1 MELNLNHVIDQVS
14 KDKGIEREALQET
27 LEQAILQAAKKVFG
41 SEREIEAQYSPADG
55 VVELF
60 QIIRVAE
67 EIEDAYNELTLE
79 EAEEHGLEAEIG
91 DELLFQIFYL
101 PKDAQKAREQDERYG
116 DILQLRDRRGSFG
129 RIAAQTAKQ
138 VITQR
143 IREAERD
150 NVFSE
155 YIDRRGELITGI
167 VRRFERGNIIVDL
180 GRTEAILPVR
190 EQVPRESYRPG
201 DRIQAYVLD
210 VQRNARGP
218 QVILSRTSPG
228 LLIKLFEMEVPE
240 IYEGIVR
247 IETAAREPGSRAKI
261 AVSSRDPDVDPVG
274 ACVGMKGSR
283 VQSVVQELRGEK
295 IDIVPYSEDPARF
308 VCNAIQPAE
317 VSRVLIDEDTFTME
331 LIVPDDQLSQAIGR
345 RGQNVRL
352 ASQLSGWKIDIH
364 SESKIIEL
372 EQEARLALC
381 SLDGVNSDHIDTLW
395 RLGYRSLEH
404 IANTPEEELANIPG
418 ITMDSATII
427 RAGADDLLARRE
439 AGEDIRPA
447 AVYPDGYD
455 PEIEWARWP
464 ADEDLLNRDTFDR
477 CVRSGYFTLEDVANQ
492 DSSEAFARVLEGDV
506 DKAVAVIYAAKD
518 ALSDLRSASES
529 YGQVD
534 SADESDSVPAD
545 ADADADA
552 SAQDNSAPS
561 DAAVQDVSVA
571 AGSVDGAEADLD
583 DATVVDE
590 HAAIL
595 SLGTEDD
602 EEKAGEQ

>member
-545 ADADADA
+545 ADADA
-552 SAQDNSAPS
+552 SAQDNGAPS

>member
-1 MELNLNHVIDQVS
+1 MELNLNHVIEQVA
-14 KDKGIEREALQET
+14 KDKGIDREALQET

-41 SEREIEAQYSPADG
+41 SEREIEAQYNLEEG

-60 QIIRVAE
+60 QIIRVTD
-67 EIEDAYNELTLE
+67 EILDPFNELTLE
-79 EAEEHGLEAEIG
+79 EAEEHGLDAELG

-101 PKDAQKAREQDERYG
+101 PKDDKKAREQDERYG
-116 DILQLRDRRGSFG
+116 DILQLRAQRGAFG

-150 NVFSE
+150 NVYGE
-155 YIDRRGELITGI
+155 YIDRKGELITGI

-180 GRTEAILPVR
+180 GRAEAILPVR

-210 VQRNARGP
+210 VQRNVKGP
-218 QVILSRTSPG
+218 QIVLSRTSPG

-283 VQSVVQELRGEK
+283 VQAVVQELRGEK

-317 VSRVLIDEDTFTME
+317 VSRVFIDEETFTME

-352 ASQLSGWKIDIH
+352 ASQLTGWKIDIH
-364 SESKIIEL
+364 SESKILEL
-372 EQEARLALC
+372 EEEARLALMA
-381 SLDGVNSDHIDTLW
+381 LDGVTAEHVDTLW

-404 IANTPEEELANIPG
+404 IAQTEEEELANIPG
-418 ITMDSATII
+418 ISAADAERI
-427 RAGADDLLARRE
+427 RAGAEDLLLRKE
-439 AGEDIRPA
+439 AGEDIRPRA
-447 AVYPDGYD
+447 PLPEGYD
-455 PEIEWARWP
+455 PDIEWNRWP
-464 ADEDLLNRDTFDR
+464 ADVDALGRDVFDR
-477 CVRSGYFTLEDVANQ
+477 CVRSGRFTLEAIAAEE
-492 DSSEAFARVLEGDV
+492 SPEAFSKSIGMDIERSVQT
-506 DKAVAVIYAAKD
+506 IYAARE
-518 ALSDLRSASES
+518 ALSAVRLARGLSEAEVPAGDDSEAQDGPTADAGSAADAGSEPDDGSES
-529 YGQVD
+529 EVEG
-534 SADESDSVPAD
+534 
-545 ADADADA
+545 
-552 SAQDNSAPS
+552 
-561 DAAVQDVSVA
+561 
-571 AGSVDGAEADLD
+571 
-583 DATVVDE
+583 
-590 HAAIL
+590 
-595 SLGTEDD
+595 
-602 EEKAGEQ
+602 